1 LAAMG
6 LPVAA
11 GATIANLQATW
22 AHEY

>member
-1 LAAMG
+1 MG